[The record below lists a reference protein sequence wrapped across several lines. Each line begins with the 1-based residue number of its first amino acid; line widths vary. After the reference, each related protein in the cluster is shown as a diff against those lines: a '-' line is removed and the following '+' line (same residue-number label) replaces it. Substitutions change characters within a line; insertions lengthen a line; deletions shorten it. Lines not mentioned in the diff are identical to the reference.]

1 MMNGHGK
8 GGICVPTRPPAEA
21 DDVGLSEYAPE
32 GDTHGCREAGDRA
45 VHPEDRGALL
55 ALEQSPE
62 RREHLRCEDRSMTPC
77 DEAARDE
84 FARGCA
90 MPESRLATPK
100 LATPARKSRRRPKR
114 SLRRPAVIK
123 VAAKASMQP
132 ETIHRTSVASACSSR

>member
-1 MMNGHGK
+1 VHSPRQ
-8 GGICVPTRPPAEA
+8 GGRDDERSRKRRHLRPRPPAEA

-32 GDTHGCREAGDRA
+32 GDTHGCREADDRA
-45 VHPEDRGALL
+45 GHPEDRGALL

-62 RREHLRCEDRSMTPC
+62 RREHLRCADRSMTPC

-123 VAAKASMQP
+123 VAAKASM
-132 ETIHRTSVASACSSR
+132 